1 MDVKLFET
9 LAKYAGLAGI
19 SLGVVLVI
27 FRAILKKNLPDPQ
40 AAYSLLK
47 QLMYLTF
54 VIGVIGI
61 AAWFFSSRVN
71 HKITGHVLEKESRD
85 SIQGAEVTL
94 SGHPESATTDDHGN
108 FYLTLVDDPPAQATP
123 LYVSKTGYK
132 VYEVGV
138 VMGQN
143 IEVELTPALPLTAS
157 IKPHESST
165 GHELTSPTD
174 SQKIQVTT
182 EVYQSDQVASGAC
195 KDFGAW
201 ATLCSP
207 DKPNGWTI
215 AEQKFQLTGDR
226 AGCAWAE
233 CMPLS
238 VTETKACYR
247 FRMQGHDEECGHS
260 GNTGIHYSQGLLT
273 VTWKHQ

>member
-19 SLGVVLVI
+19 SLGFVLVI
-27 FRAILKKNLPDPQ
+27 FRAILKKNLPDPH

-47 QLMYLTF
+47 QVMYLTF
-54 VIGVIGI
+54 IIGIVGI
-61 AAWFFSSRVN
+61 AAWFFSSKVN
-71 HKITGHVLEKESRD
+71 HKITGHVLEKDSRN

-108 FYLTLVDDPPAQATP
+108 FYLTLVDDPPTQPTP

-138 VMGQN
+138 IMGQN
-143 IEVELTPALPLTAS
+143 IEVELLPAVPLTAS
-157 IKPHESST
+157 AK
-165 GHELTSPTD
+165 PTD
-174 SQKIQVTT
+174 PNTSHEATPSTDFRKIQVTT

-201 ATLCSP
+201 ATLCSS

-215 AEQKFQLTGDR
+215 AEQHFQLTGDR
-226 AGCAWAE
+226 AGCAYAE
-233 CMPLS
+233 CTPLS
-238 VTETKACYR
+238 ITETKACYR
-247 FRMQGHDEECGHS
+247 FRTQGHDEECGHS
-260 GNTGIHYSQGLLT
+260 GNTGIHYSQGILT
-273 VTWKHQ
+273 VTWKHP